1 MSLVQF
7 LIAGLI
13 TLFLIKT
20 ISDFKKKRIGRSN
33 FLFWFFLWLI
43 ILIVAFIPQVTN
55 FLAELIGVKR
65 GTDVATY
72 FSILIIFF
80 ILFKVLSRLEKTD
93 QEITEIIRHITFKER
108 DKK

>member
-1 MSLVQF
+1 MTLIQF

-13 TLFLIKT
+13 ILFLIKT
-20 ISDFKKKRIGRSN
+20 VSDFKKKRISSSN

-43 ILIVAFIPQVTN
+43 ILITAFIPQVTN
-55 FLAELIGVKR
+55 FLAELIGAKR

-80 ILFKVLSRLEKTD
+80 ILFKILSRLERIN
-93 QEITEIIRHITFKER
+93 QEITEIVRRITFKEQ

>member
-1 MSLVQF
+1 MTLVQF

-13 TLFLIKT
+13 ILFFIKT
-20 ISDFKKKRIGRSN
+20 LSDFNKKRISRSN
-33 FLFWFFLWLI
+33 FLFWFFLWLA
-43 ILIVAFIPQVTN
+43 ILIVALMPQVTN

-80 ILFKVLSRLEKTD
+80 ILFKVLSRLEKIN
-93 QEITEIIRHITFKER
+93 QEITEIVRHISTKE
-108 DKK
+108 

>member
-1 MSLVQF
+1 MTLVQF

-13 TLFLIKT
+13 ILFLIKT
-20 ISDFKKKRIGRSN
+20 VSDFKKKRISRSS
-33 FLFWFFLWLI
+33 FIFWFCLWLI

-55 FLAELIGVKR
+55 FLAGLIGVKR

-80 ILFKVLSRLEKTD
+80 ILFKIISRLERIN
-93 QEITEIIRHITFKER
+93 QEITEIIRHITFKR
-108 DKK
+108 QDKK

>member
-1 MSLVQF
+1 MTLVQF

-13 TLFLIKT
+13 ILFLIKT
-20 ISDFKKKRIGRSN
+20 LSDFKKKRISRSN
-33 FLFWFFLWLI
+33 FLFWFFLWLA
-43 ILIVAFIPQVTN
+43 ILIVALMPQVTN

-80 ILFKVLSRLEKTD
+80 ILFKVLSRLEKIN
-93 QEITEIIRHITFKER
+93 QEITEIVRHISTKE
-108 DKK
+108 